1 MAKAKTTRPKRRD
14 RRAAARAES
23 RASARAETRAE
34 TQAET
39 RTDGEERVA
48 SPTAGTPDAPQP
60 SGSGGAERTIA
71 GVSRRTAA
79 GAATLALL
87 VAACYFP
94 SLSGGFV
101 WDDVIFSEEPVIRRW
116 SGLWSIWFSP
126 ADIRNEGHYWPIVYT
141 TFWLEHKLWGLAPF
155 GYHAVNVLLHA
166 VNTLLVWR
174 LLRRLDVPG
183 AWAVA
188 AVFAVHPV
196 HVESVA
202 WIIERKDLLSG
213 LFYLSAVLAWIR
225 FTEAPHPSRYCLA
238 LALFTAGLLS
248 KSIVVTL
255 PAALLVWHWW
265 KRGRVTGGDAI
276 RLLPFFAVGLGIT
289 AGDLAFYTSREPL
302 ALGYSLAERTLIAAR
317 ALWFYAGKLV
327 WPTDLAVIYPQ
338 WDIRAADPFGWLYVA
353 AAAGLAA
360 LLWFARHRVGRGPLA
375 GAVFFAVTLAPVLGF
390 VDFGYMQFSFVAD
403 RFQYLAGLGV
413 MAVLIAGAT
422 RAVSRGPEAL
432 RFGAAGALLVV
443 LGVLATLTWRQAGI
457 YRDEITFFSHIVALN
472 PLARDAHLNLGSAY
486 FDANR
491 VEEGYAV
498 SLVAAEQRPDFG
510 GAHANL
516 GRALLLMERFDE
528 AEGHLLRALELD
540 PRKTTAMQNMAELR
554 RKQGRDEEAIERFRK
569 VIEREPANALAHAGL
584 GTSLLNAERH
594 EEALEAIDRAL
605 ELKPGMKQRHSLL
618 ALTGR
623 ALKALGRFE
632 EAERRLLRAAEMDR
646 SDVAPLVDLAA
657 LRIAEERFDEA
668 DEHLRRALARAPGN
682 TAALQNVAEA
692 LRKRGRYEKA
702 VESYRSVLA
711 IDPDFAMAHAGMGD
725 ALFRLERYEE
735 AIPSLE
741 RSLELHSVPPTA
753 TARLVLLGNA
763 SRALDRPEAAMEYFE
778 RAVELDPRNG
788 DAIDHL
794 AMMRFTAKRYDE
806 ALALYRRMLEV
817 RPRQCADPRQ
827 PRCHALLPGPA
838 RGGGTELRAGPVPG
852 PGARD
857 GAVRARTAEGEPPPG
872 RGVARRG
879 LARAGGVARAGG
891 GRYPPR
897 RGSPVPARP

>member
-1 MAKAKTTRPKRRD
+1 MAKAKTPRPKRRE
-14 RRAAARAES
+14 RRAEARAGS
-23 RASARAETRAE
+23 RASARAETRGE
-34 TQAET
+34 
-39 RTDGEERVA
+39 GEERVA
-48 SPTAGTPDAPQP
+48 SPNAGTPDAPQP
-60 SGSGGAERTIA
+60 SEPDGAERTIA
-71 GVSRRTAA
+71 GAPGRAAA

-94 SLSGGFV
+94 ALSGGFV
-101 WDDVIFSEEPVIRRW
+101 WDDVSFSEEPVIHRW

-141 TFWLEHKLWGLAPF
+141 TFWLEHKLWGLAPL

-202 WIIERKDLLSG
+202 WVIERKDLLSG
-213 LFYLSAVLAWIR
+213 LFYLAAVLAWIR
-225 FTEAPHPSRYCLA
+225 FTEAPHPGRYGLA

-265 KRGRVTGGDAI
+265 KRGRVAGGDMM

-302 ALGYSLAERTLIAAR
+302 ALGYSLAERVLIAAR

-327 WPTDLAVIYPQ
+327 WPTDLAVIYPL
-338 WDIRAADPFGWLYVA
+338 WDIRAGDPFEWLYVA

-360 LLWFARHRVGRGPLA
+360 LLWFARLRVGRGPLA
-375 GAVFFAVTLAPVLGF
+375 GAVFFALTLAPVLGF
-390 VDFGYMQFSFVAD
+390 VDYGYMQFSFVAD

-413 MAVLIAGAT
+413 MAVLIAGAA
-422 RAVSRGPEAL
+422 RAVSRRPEVF
-432 RFGAAGALLVV
+432 RFAAASVLVV
-443 LGVLATLTWRQAGI
+443 TLGALATLSWRQAGI
-457 YRDEITFFSHIVALN
+457 YRNEITFFSHIIALN

-486 FDANR
+486 FNADR

-498 SLVAAEQRPDFG
+498 SLVADEQRPDFA

-528 AEGHLLRALELD
+528 AERHLARALELD
-540 PRKTTAMQNMAELR
+540 SRKTTAMQNIAELR
-554 RKQGRDEEAIERFRK
+554 RKQGRHEEAIERFRE
-569 VIEREPANALAHAGL
+569 VVEREPANALAHAGL
-584 GTSLLNAERH
+584 GTSLLKAERPG
-594 EEALEAIDRAL
+594 EALEAIDRAL

-632 EAERRLLRAAEMDR
+632 EAERRLLRAAEMDP
-646 SDVAPLVDLAA
+646 SDASPLVDLAA
-657 LRIAEERFDEA
+657 LRFAEERFDEA
-668 DEHLRRALARAPGN
+668 DEHLRRALALAPGN

-692 LRKRGRYEKA
+692 FRKRGRYEKA
-702 VESYRSVLA
+702 VETYRAVLA
-711 IDPDFAMAHAGMGD
+711 IDPGFAMAHAGLGD
-725 ALFRLERYEE
+725 ALFRLERHEE
-735 AIPSLE
+735 AIASLE

-753 TARLVLLGNA
+753 VARLVLLGNA
-763 SRALDRPEAAMEYFE
+763 SRALDRPEAATEYFA
-778 RAVELDPRNG
+778 RAIELDPRNA

-794 AMMRFTAKRYDE
+794 AMMQFTAKRYDE
-806 ALALYRRMLEV
+806 ALALYRRMLEI
-817 RPRQCADPRQ
+817 RPGSAQTHANIGATLYYLGRRKEALRSFEQALSLDP
-827 PRCHALLPGPA
+827 
-838 RGGGTELRAGPVPG
+838 ELAT
-852 PGARD
+852 
-857 GAVRARTAEGEPPPG
+857 ARTGLERLKRSLRQSGE
-872 RGVARRG
+872 
-879 LARAGGVARAGG
+879 
-891 GRYPPR
+891 
-897 RGSPVPARP
+897 